1 MSAGARPRSFGPW
14 LLALP
19 AALLLGIFLV
29 VPYLNIVLMS
39 FRTPGQGTPYGAGF
53 TLANYL
59 RFFSDGFYLFQVFN
73 TLWIGLLTTA
83 ICLVVGFPVA
93 WQLARGNM
101 RFRGLAYGLVLSPL
115 LVGIVIRS
123 YGWTILLGNA
133 GLINKTLMNIG
144 LIQTPL
150 PLMYNALGITI
161 ALVHV
166 FLPFMILP
174 IMAAI
179 QGVDPSLESA
189 ARSLGASRAT
199 AFRRVVLPLA
209 MPGIQ
214 AGCILVFVLSL
225 SAYVTP
231 SLIGGLR
238 VKTMAVTVVDALIDT
253 FQWPWGSALA
263 LMLSITGA
271 LCVVIFSR
279 LTRMKWKAAAR

>member
-1 MSAGARPRSFGPW
+1 MTPARRRGLGP
-14 LLALP
+14 LLLIAP
-19 AALLLGIFLV
+19 AAVLLGVFLI
-29 VPYLNIVLMS
+29 VPYMNIAVMS
-39 FRTPGQGTPYGAGF
+39 VRVPGEGTPYGEGF
-53 TLANYL
+53 TLANYV
-59 RFFSDGFYLFQVFN
+59 RFFSDGFYILQVAN
-73 TLWIGLLTTA
+73 TLWIGLITTA

-93 WQLARGNM
+93 WQLTRADL

-123 YGWTILLGNA
+123 YGWTILLGNN
-133 GLINKTLMNIG
+133 GLINRTLLDWGVIESS
-144 LIQTPL
+144 L
-150 PLMYNALGITI
+150 PLMYNTLGIVI

-174 IMAAI
+174 IMNGI
-179 QGVDPSLESA
+179 QGIDPSLESA

-199 AFRRVVLPLA
+199 AFRRIVLPLA

-253 FQWPWGSALA
+253 FQWPFGSALA
-263 LMLSITGA
+263 LVLSVTGA
-271 LCVVIFSR
+271 LCVILFAR
-279 LTRMKWKAAAR
+279 LTRMTWKTA

>member
-1 MSAGARPRSFGPW
+1 MSAKRGAGIARPW
-14 LLALP
+14 LLMVP
-19 AALLLGIFLV
+19 AVALLLIFLV
-29 VPYLNIVLMS
+29 IPYINIVLMS
-39 FRTPGQGTPYGAGF
+39 FRTPGTGTPYGVGF
-53 TLANYL
+53 TIDNYL
-59 RFFSDGFYLFQVFN
+59 RFFSDSFYLFQVFN
-73 TLWIGLLTTA
+73 TLWIGALTTA
-83 ICLVVGFPVA
+83 LCLVIGFPVA
-93 WQLARGNM
+93 WQLARGDM

-133 GLINKTLMNIG
+133 GLINRTLQALGI
-144 LIQTPL
+144 IDSPL

-189 ARSLGASRAT
+189 ARSLGASRFT
-199 AFRRVVLPLA
+199 AFRRIILPLS

-263 LMLSITGA
+263 LMLSVTGA
-271 LCVVIFSR
+271 VCVLIFAR
-279 LTRMKWKAAAR
+279 LTRMKWKVARS

>member
-1 MSAGARPRSFGPW
+1 MNSARNTGVARPW
-14 LLALP
+14 LLLLP
-19 AALLLGIFLV
+19 AALLLGVFLV
-29 VPYLNIVLMS
+29 IPYLNIVLMS
-39 FRTPGQGTPYGAGF
+39 FRTPGEGTPYGIGF
-53 TLANYL
+53 TIGNYV

-83 ICLVVGFPVA
+83 LCLVIGFPVA
-93 WQLARGNM
+93 WQLARGDM

-133 GLINKTLMNIG
+133 GLINRTLQSLGVIDG
-144 LIQTPL
+144 PL

-189 ARSLGASRAT
+189 ARSLGASRFT
-199 AFRRVVLPLA
+199 AFRRVILPLS

-263 LMLSITGA
+263 LMLSVTGA
-271 LCVVIFSR
+271 ICVVIFAR
-279 LTRMKWKAAAR
+279 LTRMKWKVARS

>member
-1 MSAGARPRSFGPW
+1 MSGRSRTQGTPW
-14 LLALP
+14 LLILP
-19 AALLLGIFLV
+19 AVLLLGLFLV
-29 VPYLNIVLMS
+29 IPYMNIVVMS
-39 FRTPGQGTPYGAGF
+39 FRTPGQGKPFGDGF
-53 TLANYL
+53 TISNYL
-59 RFFSDGFYLFQVFN
+59 RFFSDGFYIWQVFN
-73 TLWIGLLTTA
+73 TLWLGLVTTFL
-83 ICLVVGFPVA
+83 CLVIGFPVA
-93 WQLARGNM
+93 WQLSRSDM
-101 RFRGLAYGLVLSPL
+101 RFRGLAYGLVISPL

-123 YGWTILLGNA
+123 YGWTILLGNN
-133 GLINKTLMNIG
+133 GLINRTLVGLG
-144 LIQTPL
+144 LIDSPL
-150 PLMYNALGITI
+150 RLMYNALGIVI

-179 QGVDPSLESA
+179 QGIDPSLAAA

-199 AFRRVVLPLA
+199 AFRRITLPLA
-209 MPGIQ
+209 IPGIQ

-263 LMLSITGA
+263 LMLSVTGA
-271 LCVVIFSR
+271 ACVLIFAR
-279 LTRMKWKAAAR
+279 LTRMKWKAVRG

>member
-1 MSAGARPRSFGPW
+1 MTPGRARWTGPW
-14 LLALP
+14 LLLLP
-19 AALLLGIFLV
+19 ALLLLGIFLV
-29 VPYLNIVLMS
+29 IPYLNIAVMS
-39 FRTPGQGTPYGAGF
+39 FRTPGQGTPYGEGF
-53 TLANYL
+53 TLSNYL
-59 RFFSDGFYLFQVFN
+59 RFLGDGFYLMQVAS
-73 TLWIGLLTTA
+73 TLWIGALTTA

-93 WQLARGNM
+93 WQLSRPSM
-101 RFRGLAYGLVLSPL
+101 RFRGLAYGLVLAPL

-133 GLINKTLMNIG
+133 GLINRTLTGLG
-144 LIQTPL
+144 LIETPL
-150 PLMYNALGITI
+150 PLMYNTLGIVI

-174 IMAAI
+174 VMAAI
-179 QGVDPSLESA
+179 QGVDPSLEAA

-199 AFRRVVLPLA
+199 AFRRVTLPLS

-231 SLIGGLR
+231 SLIGGMR
-238 VKTMAVTVVDALIDT
+238 VRTMAVTVVDALIDT

-263 LMLSITGA
+263 LALSVTGA
-271 LCVVIFSR
+271 ACVLLFAR
-279 LTRMKWKAAAR
+279 ATRMKWKMARP